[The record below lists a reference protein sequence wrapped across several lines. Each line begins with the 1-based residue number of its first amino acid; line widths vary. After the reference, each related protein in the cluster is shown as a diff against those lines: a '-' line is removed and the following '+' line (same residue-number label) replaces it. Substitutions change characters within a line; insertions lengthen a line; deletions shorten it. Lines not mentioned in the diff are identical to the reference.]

1 MARVFLNFSTPQI
14 AVPVWTV
21 LVVLS
26 LGACGL
32 VSTQSVY
39 EGFRTQQRIK
49 DAGTPA
55 PSDALGSYD
64 AYQKERG
71 KAKSASADPVPAESP

>member
-14 AVPVWTV
+14 AVLVWTV
-21 LVVLS
+21 LVVLP

-71 KAKSASADPVPAESP
+71 KAKSAPADPVPAESP

>member
-1 MARVFLNFSTPQI
+1 MARVFMNFSTPQI
-14 AVPVWTV
+14 AVLVWTV
-21 LVVLS
+21 LAALS

-49 DAGTPA
+49 DAGTLPG
-55 PSDALGSYD
+55 PDTLGSYD
-64 AYQKERG
+64 AYQKGRD
-71 KAKSASADPVPAESP
+71 KAKSAPPEPAAAESP